1 MIMANKEKSLR
12 DKLTEVMQDDELL
25 FADGFDDAIVG
36 VSGGR
41 VCYDKQLMVEMLV
54 REDWDESESW
64 EFLEFNT
71 WGAYIGERTPI
82 YIDVYYL
89 NKVRNDYE
97 NQIYIDGQTAVE
109 SANK

>member
-1 MIMANKEKSLR
+1 MIMENKEESLR
-12 DKLTEVMQDDELL
+12 DKLTEIMQDDELL

-36 VSGGR
+36 VSDGR
-41 VCYDKQLMVEMLV
+41 VCYDKQLMVEILV
-54 REDWDESESW
+54 RDDWDESESW

-71 WGAYIGERTPI
+71 WGAYVGEKTPI

-109 SANK
+109 SAHK